1 MTTIAVSR
9 SLLMMAAD
17 GNMTIDGRKT
27 RSDPK
32 IIRLRDCIVG
42 IAGDESHIQPLF
54 AWLHRREGNMPRHK
68 DRTAVLLYRDGRMTT
83 IDAGCAKE
91 VDIPE
96 DHFAIGSGSNFAV
109 AAMDAME
116 MMGLPVDPRIA
127 VNVAC
132 RRDPGSDEP
141 IQVLRWKAN
150 ASQAKGK

>member
-1 MTTIAVSR
+1 VTTIAVSR

-32 IIRLRDCIVG
+32 IIRMRDCIVG
-42 IAGDESHIQPLF
+42 LAGDESHIQPLF
-54 AWLHRREGNMPRHK
+54 AWLQKREGKMPIHK
-68 DRTAVLLYRDGRMTT
+68 DRTAVLLYRTGRMTS
-83 IDAGCAKE
+83 IDMGCGKE

-96 DHFAIGSGSNFAV
+96 DHFAIGSGANFAV

-116 MMGLPVDPRIA
+116 MMGLPIDPRIA